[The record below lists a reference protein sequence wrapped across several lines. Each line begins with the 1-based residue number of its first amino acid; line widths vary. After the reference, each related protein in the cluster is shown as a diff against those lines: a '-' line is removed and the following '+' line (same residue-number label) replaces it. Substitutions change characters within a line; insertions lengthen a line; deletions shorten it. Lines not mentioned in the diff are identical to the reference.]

1 MRQRPREE
9 KVDAK
14 IVLDSIV
21 AVDIGVSGVVQGVG
35 FRPHVYRL
43 AQLLGLRGWVL
54 NTAGGVAIRLEG
66 PEETIERFSQELLG
80 APPPLASIERYTV
93 ARAQPEGFSTFS
105 IQESAADGVTDI
117 AIPPDI
123 GSCDDCLREFN
134 SESDRRYGYAFTN
147 CVNCGPRFSI
157 TRAAPYDRRN
167 TSMDAFA
174 MCERC
179 AAEYGDPG
187 NRRFHAEPNA
197 CPVCGPKLLL
207 ADAQGRSLSED
218 ELSLTYSQGRA
229 LTEDDLPFFEDEGE
243 RRPNHDTRFAARLRA
258 LLKKGYLPA
267 IKGIGGY
274 HLCCDAQNAGAVR
287 RMRERKRRETK
298 PFALLFRDLE
308 AVREHCVVSADEEK
322 ALTSPARPIVLLRRG
337 ERSALCDEIA
347 PGLDTL
353 GVMLPY
359 TPLQYGLFDD
369 DLSVLVMTS
378 ANISGDPL
386 ILTEDEAYAELGE
399 IADYF
404 VTHGRAIVNRADDSV
419 VMFFRGSFSADPN
432 GDFHAG
438 EYFIRRARGY
448 VPRAVPLPRAVRPV
462 LAVGG
467 DLKSVFVYARR
478 EKAIPS
484 QYFGDIDNLK
494 NFGAYERGLRFF
506 GEFLDIVPEKIVCD
520 LHPAYVS
527 AAHAE
532 RLALELAVP
541 LVKVQH
547 HKAHFASVMADNGL
561 DEKVLGVVCDG
572 TGYGDDGSV
581 WGCEVFFGDYEDIE
595 RVGSLAPFRQ
605 PRGDEVAKNPLQMAA
620 ILLYSLWGDE
630 DRVRTVLPESEAVL
644 PFVKAQA
651 GSANLSIMSSSCGRL
666 FDAAAALCGFS
677 GRVTYEGEAPMR
689 MEALARSAP
698 VCRPY
703 AFSID
708 DGELLRLSWSFMGD
722 MAEDKLRGA
731 SPAQLAARFHTTFVE
746 ALAAMIATLL
756 RRYHAE
762 KVVFSGGTF
771 QNRLVMDILA
781 GRLAERGVEAYFH
794 RRLPANDGCLALG
807 QVMLASAE

>member
-1 MRQRPREE
+1 MGQRPREE
-9 KVDAK
+9 KIDEKRVVDNSA
-14 IVLDSIV
+14 
-21 AVDIGVSGVVQGVG
+21 AVDIVVVGIVQGVG
-35 FRPHVYRL
+35 FRPHVYKL
-43 AQLLGLRGWVL
+43 AHLLDLRGWVL
-54 NTAGGVAIRLEG
+54 NTAAGVAIRLEG
-66 PEETIERFSQELLG
+66 SGDAIERFSDELR
-80 APPPLASIERYTV
+80 ASPPPLASIERYTV

-105 IQESAADGVTDI
+105 IQASIVDGVTDI

-123 GSCDDCLREFN
+123 GSCGDCLREFN

-147 CVNCGPRFSI
+147 CFNCGPRFSI
-157 TRAAPYDRRN
+157 TQAAPYDRRN
-167 TSMDAFA
+167 TSMDDFA
-174 MCERC
+174 MCELC

-187 NRRFHAEPNA
+187 DRRFHAEPNA

-207 ADAQGRSLSED
+207 TDARGRTLAVD
-218 ELSLTYSQGRA
+218 ELPLI
-229 LTEDDLPFFEDEGE
+229 EDEGE
-243 RRPNHDTRFAARLRA
+243 RGSNDDTRFAARIRA
-258 LLKKGYLPA
+258 LFKNGNLLA
-267 IKGIGGY
+267 IKGLGGY

-298 PFALLFRDLE
+298 PFGLLFRDLE
-308 AVREHCVVSADEEK
+308 VVREHCEVSADEEK
-322 ALTSPARPIVLLRRG
+322 ALTSPARPIVLLRRR
-337 ERSALCDEIA
+337 ETSPLCDDIA

-359 TPLQYGLFDD
+359 TPLHHSLLDEGLNII
-369 DLSVLVMTS
+369 VMTS

-386 ILTEDEAYAELGE
+386 ILTEEGAFAEL
-399 IADYF
+399 APLVDFF
-404 VTHGRAIVNRADDSV
+404 VTHGREIVNRADDSV
-419 VMFFRGSFSADPN
+419 VMLFGGA
-432 GDFHAG
+432 

-448 VPRAVPLPRAVRPV
+448 VPRAVPLPRATLPV

-467 DLKSVFVYARR
+467 DLKSVFVYARGA
-478 EKAIPS
+478 KAIPS

-506 GEFLDIVPEKIVCD
+506 GEFLDIVPEKVVCD

-532 RLALELAVP
+532 CLASELAVP
-541 LVKVQH
+541 LIKVQH

-595 RVGSLAPFRQ
+595 RVGSLMPFLQ

-630 DRVRTVLPESEAVL
+630 ERVRTALPESEAIL

-651 GSANLSIMSSSCGRL
+651 TSANLSILSSSCGRL

-677 GRVTYEGEAPMR
+677 CKVTYEGEAPMR
-689 MEALARSAP
+689 MEALARSEP
-698 VCRPY
+698 DCRPY

-708 DGELLRLSWSFMGD
+708 EGELLGLSWSFLGD
-722 MAEDKLRGA
+722 MAEDKLLGA
-731 SPAQLAARFHTTFVE
+731 SPAQLAARFHTTFTE
-746 ALAAMIATLL
+746 ALVEMVGTLL
-756 RRYHAE
+756 QRYPAK

-771 QNRLVMDILA
+771 QNRIVIDILA
-781 GRLAERGVEAYFH
+781 GRLAARGVEAYFH
-794 RRLPANDGCLALG
+794 RQLPANDGCLALG
-807 QVMLASAE
+807 QVMLASVE